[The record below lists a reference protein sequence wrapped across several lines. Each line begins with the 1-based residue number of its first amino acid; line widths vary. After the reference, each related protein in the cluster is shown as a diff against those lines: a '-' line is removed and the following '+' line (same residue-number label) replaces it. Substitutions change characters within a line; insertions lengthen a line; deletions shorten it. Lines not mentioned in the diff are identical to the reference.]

1 MSTTGAAAAAVR
13 LGTGE
18 GAGEHMAVEAA
29 TTFDELFRRRYEP
42 MVRVAFLLVGSR
54 AEAEDVVQ
62 DSFARVELRWGRMDN
77 PEGYLH
83 RCVVNRSHDTLRR
96 RRLEQRF
103 GRLRRDETSELQ
115 ADELGDALAALPA
128 QTPGRRGAA
137 LLRRPPRTG
146 DRRGPR
152 GAPRDR
158 EVDVAPGS
166 GPTPPGDRAMTTP
179 PLEDRLTRLADGLV
193 APATPEARQAIGHRT
208 GVLRRRRR
216 AKRAV
221 GSGVLVLAVIGGIA
235 LTRPDQ
241 NPEAEVGGSVAA
253 SGLHAG
259 RPRVGDRGRPRTA

>member
-1 MSTTGAAAAAVR
+1 MSSTGAAAAAVR

-18 GAGEHMAVEAA
+18 EAGEHMAVEAA

-83 RCVVNRSHDTLRR
+83 RCVVNRSHDMLRR

-128 QTPGRRGAA
+128 KRRAA
-137 LLRRPPRTG
+137 
-146 DRRGPR
+146 
-152 GAPRDR
+152 
-158 EVDVAPGS
+158 V
-166 GPTPPGDRAMTTP
+166 
-179 PLEDRLTRLADGLV
+179 
-193 APATPEARQAIGHRT
+193 
-208 GVLRRRRR
+208 VLRYYAGLRERE
-216 AKRAV
+216 
-221 GSGVLVLAVIGGIA
+221 I
-235 LTRPDQ
+235 
-241 NPEAEVGGSVAA
+241 AEVLGVRPGTVKSM
-253 SGLHAG
+253 LHRALAQL
-259 RPRVGDRGRPRTA
+259 RQEIER